1 MIADI
6 QPLDSD
12 SPQLHDDLAGTAT
25 APISDEEVTEFSAT
39 ATAASTT
46 TMEPVVPKRG
56 RGRPKKVD
64 TVINALS
71 PLDASVTIGDASA
84 ASPPSSA
91 GSSLAQQKTPALTTT
106 TSVSNS
112 QCESCMTP
120 NVRLFNF
127 GKLRVCKECEVLM
140 RTMTGSSRRQATIH
154 VTSPT
159 TSSSRS
165 SAATASRKQGS
176 VPTGAPA
183 QAPPVRPLAHSA
195 LTKQDHNAQVNNIS
209 QFAALPHSHSTFD
222 PSITTVSP
230 SSLLLVPDPPPC
242 KVVLTK
248 TGEIAKKRGRKP
260 KPKDGSAIPA
270 PSLAQSIRKT
280 SIIAGSSSEPSVG
293 KKRGRKPK
301 PLYPFNIPTSESTST
316 PTPVPAPAPT
326 PVASPPSVVFYKSKS
341 VRYVESILIPSATRT
356 TTSASLPSPIGP
368 SGTSSTHD
376 ENLNFQTTGAFLT
389 RTASKLLGGQQVIDV
404 DSNIHGYAHGRLVKV
419 QNIDKSWHFG
429 AMVGLDRGKIRVHF
443 DNWGPEWDEWIV
455 SDSRRLKVLDADE
468 IAFRNSLLL
477 QAPLPPLPP
486 QDTVDAASVP
496 LALHQQPN
504 NETVANIQATPAL
517 QGVAHVTAVVVPA
530 WLPKPKKPISIK
542 RKLPPSMDDV
552 VPALMVV
559 DPDLPRPHD
568 KAPKKAKT
576 SKMKDIFDPTMA
588 GTSQLPLY
596 TPIPIRPKLDKA
608 AQPTSTTPGDNGSTA
623 IISALAIAPSSGV
636 ATANSSEVETIDT
649 SLPKSLANSEGVSAD
664 SHSQATPSS
673 GAKPPKVKAVSTTGT
688 AKQSKP
694 IAIAPKGSISGLP
707 STTTDPTAK
716 LADKP
721 PKLSLADARK
731 LLVGIE
737 VGTKV
742 QAQDKHGQWQPSTV
756 VQIKA
761 RRVLVK
767 FDGYPDKTDEW
778 LIADSKRLILPKQNL
793 VDSPNQSTLAH
804 IAPKPASSTD
814 LKRRDSAWSPPID
827 VETVTSIGHPTPSRS
842 SSSTSSLS
850 TAQSSFTS
858 SPNTLDLLITS
869 SDDLSE
875 PGSTVSLPGDPSDK
889 KDDDPPPEPPVPR
902 PPHMLGNP
910 ILLDLPPYEIVA
922 YEFEDQ
928 EKELLRIIHQVL
940 DTGLIK
946 NAIVEYPP
954 EEYIPPVRVFKK
966 KKKVVEGADGEGAL
980 EGEDGANEGDVDA
993 EDEGEKVV
1001 SKRTNIRT
1009 RERFEALME
1018 ARLERRNHRPSIF
1031 SPKKVPSPIKK
1042 KDPEVLRK
1050 IREEATRNMCNIPV
1064 LRFVRQVIYKE
1075 SDRLEAL
1082 NNTFERQKQKFAR
1095 SMSNRMSVSSNRMK
1109 TKRTLGPLSR
1119 RIFGLSN
1126 PDLTGITFN
1135 EAGYIESTNVPK
1147 PIVVH
1152 SPETLKK
1159 MQKMKKKKERLK
1171 KKKAMENPNQDLV
1184 QDNDVDETFQNLRS
1198 LTRDNKKRKRPL
1210 KEDHITFLRRTMVPG
1225 TRIRSRD
1232 RQLEWLTAVIRDVK
1246 NSRVLVH
1253 YEGFAEF
1260 FNEWIDINSER
1271 LKFDPTMEQYPVPL
1285 EGVVAPAA
1293 STTAVVVPGPQ
1304 TEAVAAPAESAEP
1317 TAVVL
1322 ETETT
1327 ESNFE
1332 AISDN
1337 VQHEE
1342 GGKEVHCVQCQVK
1355 ISQFRIYCM
1364 YCEVESKV
1372 EGSERKPFNICL
1384 WCFSNAY
1391 PEHHDHPRSS
1401 FATKVIVGPR
1411 GVRPVKGGIITRF
1424 EKDLMDMAYKEVERP
1439 DSALVPDL
1447 HFQAMMGLESDQ
1459 GFAYLDQW
1467 KDRKVCAFCNDDGT
1481 TKDFFIGPQPFLLAS
1496 TNRYGDTK
1504 RRNFWAHD
1512 ACARHSPEVIQAKD
1526 GSWYNVSM
1534 AMRRGRTVKCTGC
1547 REKGATIGCF
1557 DPKCG
1562 RSFHVPCTGK
1572 PMSHFEDGVI
1582 FWCPQHERALMQRDA
1597 YDDTF
1602 SCDRCSKIL
1611 GVNPWHTCSKCS
1623 EDYFHTFDL
1632 CRECFSKDD
1641 ISHEHDKED
1650 FNVTSLELMYKEQ
1663 LEKEAAAAQAIE
1675 AEEYAPVKKKMPSYK
1690 PKMRGLSRLVCSYC
1704 WSATSA
1710 KWRKGYNGVLMCE
1723 DCFLAG
1729 PVNDIPMQP
1738 PMDMETLPDSADGVG
1753 SVPLSSASLLAAQDA
1768 YNRGVGTYATSAE
1781 DYSHSPYLT
1790 RTAVSAV
1797 RFDHSS
1803 SQAVYLD
1810 SYGPAENQL
1819 FSLPIDT
1826 TYYDIPGRAPR
1837 WATHSG
1843 TDYHGTW
1850 LPQTVRRAVTKFT
1863 NPNDKI
1869 LSNFLGRGTDAIE
1882 CFLLGRCC
1890 TAVDINPA
1898 AITLSIRNCSFAIP
1912 QDGSIKAE
1920 HRPTILQGD
1929 SRRLTGPLF
1938 ENESFDHVLSHPPYK
1953 DCVAYSTH
1961 IDGDLSRFGNSLEFQ
1976 REMRSVVRETYRL
1989 LKMGRRCTLGI
2000 GDNREH
2006 CFYIPVSFQLIR
2018 QYINE
2023 GFELEELIVKRQRY
2037 CAMFGLGTYL
2047 CVQFD
2052 FLCFTHEF
2060 IATLRKVP
2068 KEEIDTMIL
2077 DPDYSILENVGISSI
2092 VRAIPSCPVERK
2104 SVVMGSVWT
2113 FKPTEEY
2120 DFPTLCVSRMVE
2132 RFGRNDANWEE
2143 YKLHFKLD
2151 NPEEKKAETWTE
2163 HAVEILPPV
2172 EDDLVSY
2179 ERDRLQQIQENNRM
2193 LLALGLIT
2201 DLSET
2206 SDDLGHQTKISKDAP
2221 CYPPPAQTTLRL
2233 VAHIPCT
2240 ILKPHQIT
2248 AYRTAIMHL
2257 AKEALEQLPV
2267 SGVFVVGAQDIRTD
2281 SGKLYPLGML
2291 IMEDIIRAVGE
2302 NCLKLKELIEAVP
2315 DGYQKD
2321 RRKITNWGEFKE
2333 EPRSPGDAIPT
2344 HHLPIVHACYLVFTK
2359 VKERVLPAEPE
2370 TIVAAT
2376 DVEDIPVSAA

>member
-1 MIADI
+1 MHNARQDCE
-6 QPLDSD
+6 QEPAL
-12 SPQLHDDLAGTAT
+12 DDLVREPPPSIDGAEEEILAKEMTADVQPT
-25 APISDEEVTEFSAT
+25 ESEATPCLDAQTESTSAATVTSIPTVPTPTTST
-39 ATAASTT
+39 ATAAT
-46 TMEPVVPKRG
+46 PIVVKRG
-56 RGRPKKVD
+56 RGRPRKSESGTGAPNTLCTQD
-64 TVINALS
+64 EITGHPSALLAATGTSSSS
-71 PLDASVTIGDASA
+71 PL
-84 ASPPSSA
+84 
-91 GSSLAQQKTPALTTT
+91 GSSLSQQRPTAHL
-106 TSVSNS
+106 NS
-112 QCESCMTP
+112 TNSINSINNQCESCMSFDT
-120 NVRLFNF
+120 RLYKF
-127 GKLRVCKECEVLM
+127 GKLKVCKMCENLM
-140 RTMTGSSRRQATIH
+140 RTMTGSSRRQT
-154 VTSPT
+154 VVPPT
-159 TSSSRS
+159 PPTASSSSS
-165 SAATASRKQGS
+165 SAST
-176 VPTGAPA
+176 
-183 QAPPVRPLAHSA
+183 A
-195 LTKQDHNAQVNNIS
+195 LTKQGHNVSTAPSQKPQVDPKAASKSSKQDQIGVNTIS
-209 QFAALPHSHSTFD
+209 HFATVPHSTFD
-222 PSITTVSP
+222 PSITTISP
-230 SSLLLVPDPPPC
+230 SSLVLVPEPKP
-242 KVVLTK
+242 VRVILTK
-248 TGEIAKKRGRKP
+248 RGEIAKKRGRKP
-260 KPKDGSAIPA
+260 KARD
-270 PSLAQSIRKT
+270 
-280 SIIAGSSSEPSVG
+280 
-293 KKRGRKPK
+293 
-301 PLYPFNIPTSESTST
+301 ESTNLAAKVV
-316 PTPVPAPAPT
+316 PVPASQSPQQPTADPASEQVAVKKRNRNPMALYPYNIL
-326 PVASPPSVVFYKSKS
+326 PVTDPASVVVFKSKS
-341 VRYVESILIPSATRT
+341 ATYVEASVTATPAASITFPPPTD
-356 TTSASLPSPIGP
+356 P
-368 SGTSSTHD
+368 SGSSVSHGD
-376 ENLNFQTTGAFLT
+376 NFHFQTTGAFLT
-389 RTASKLLGGQQVIDV
+389 RTASKLLGGQEVIGV

-419 QNIDKSWHFG
+419 QNIDKTWHFG

-443 DNWGPEWDEWIV
+443 DGWGPEWDEWIA
-455 SDSRRLKVLDADE
+455 SDSRRLKVLDAE
-468 IAFRNSLLL
+468 ETTLRNSLLL
-477 QAPLPPLPP
+477 PPTLLPSQAPTAVASESQHFQQLPMDSTPILQAVSAFKAIRPP
-486 QDTVDAASVP
+486 
-496 LALHQQPN
+496 
-504 NETVANIQATPAL
+504 TVA
-517 QGVAHVTAVVVPA
+517 
-530 WLPKPKKPISIK
+530 LPMKPPRVLKPIAVK
-542 RKLPPSMDDV
+542 RKLAPSMDDV
-552 VPALMVV
+552 VPALMLV
-559 DPDLPRPHD
+559 DPDLPRPFA
-568 KAPKKAKT
+568 KMVKKPKT
-576 SKMKDIFDPTMA
+576 SETLDLSGKSLPMP
-588 GTSQLPLY
+588 TSQIVPQSKK
-596 TPIPIRPKLDKA
+596 PKLDKSSLITTATSEGGAPARA
-608 AQPTSTTPGDNGSTA
+608 AIMPAATTATRIGVAASNGMYIDLSSPKPSTTSAPNNPTLVLSFTNLKAAKPKATSTKDVP
-623 IISALAIAPSSGV
+623 
-636 ATANSSEVETIDT
+636 
-649 SLPKSLANSEGVSAD
+649 
-664 SHSQATPSS
+664 
-673 GAKPPKVKAVSTTGT
+673 KPPKL
-688 AKQSKP
+688 
-694 IAIAPKGSISGLP
+694 IAIAPKGSTTGDS
-707 STTTDPTAK
+707 STAAAEAATPG
-716 LADKP
+716 ADKP
-721 PKLSLADARK
+721 VKLSLADARI
-731 LLVGIE
+731 LLLGIE

-742 QAQDKHGQWQPSTV
+742 QAQDKHGQWRPSTV
-756 VQIKA
+756 VQVKA

-767 FDGYPDKTDEW
+767 FDECPNLADEW
-778 LIADSKRLILPKQNL
+778 FIVDSNRLILPERPL
-793 VDSPNQSTLAH
+793 MGPLHEDSQIRATPKAISTN
-804 IAPKPASSTD
+804 D

-827 VETVTSIGHPTPSRS
+827 IEGHSPIDCPATCSRS
-842 SSSTSSLS
+842 SSSSSSLS
-850 TAQSSFTS
+850 TAQSSQLS
-858 SPNTLDLLITS
+858 SPNTADLFSTS

-875 PGSTVSLPGDPSDK
+875 PGSTVSLPGDPADK
-889 KDDDPPPEPPVPR
+889 EPAKDDEPPPPPPAPR
-902 PPHMLGNP
+902 PPHTLGNP
-910 ILLDLPPYEIVA
+910 ILLDLPPYEVVA
-922 YEFEDQ
+922 FEFEDQ

-946 NAIVEYPP
+946 NAVVEFSP
-954 EEYIPPVRVFKK
+954 EEYIPTVRVIKK
-966 KKKVVEGADGEGAL
+966 KKKVVEGVGGEGAA
-980 EGEDGANEGDVDA
+980 EGEDGENEGDDDSEA
-993 EDEGEKVV
+993 EVEKKV
-1001 SKRTNIRT
+1001 SKRTNDKT

-1018 ARLERRNHRPSIF
+1018 ARLEKRNHRPSIF
-1031 SPKKVPSPIKK
+1031 SPRKTPNAIRK
-1042 KDPEVLRK
+1042 KDPDVLQR
-1050 IREEATRNMCNIPV
+1050 IREEARRHMCNIPV
-1064 LRFVRQVIYKE
+1064 LRYVRQVIYKE

-1082 NNTFERQKQKFAR
+1082 NSSFERQKQKYAR
-1095 SMSNRMSVSSNRMK
+1095 AISNRASSSNRMK
-1109 TKRTLGPLSR
+1109 IKRTSGPLSR

-1126 PDLTGITFN
+1126 PNLTGITFN
-1135 EAGYIESTNVPK
+1135 EAGYIESANIPK
-1147 PIVVH
+1147 PVVVP
-1152 SPETLKK
+1152 SPEALKKLKK
-1159 MQKMKKKKERLK
+1159 MQKKKERLMK
-1171 KKKAMENPNQDLV
+1171 MKAMENPNQDLLP
-1184 QDNDVDETFQNLRS
+1184 DTTVDDTFQNLRS

-1210 KEDHITFLRRTMVPG
+1210 KEDHITFLRRTMVAG

-1232 RQLEWLTAVIRDVK
+1232 RQMEWLTAVIRDVK

-1285 EGVVAPAA
+1285 EGVLAPI
-1293 STTAVVVPGPQ
+1293 VN
-1304 TEAVAAPAESAEP
+1304 TEAVVAPTPQVETTSSAAVPAETNEVLAESE
-1317 TAVVL
+1317 VVV
-1322 ETETT
+1322 
-1327 ESNFE
+1327 SNFE

-1372 EGSERKPFNICL
+1372 EGSEQKPFNICL

-1391 PEHHDHPRSS
+1391 PDYHDHPRSS

-1424 EKDLMDMAYKEVERP
+1424 EKDLMDLEYKEPERP
-1439 DSALVPDL
+1439 DTALVPDL

-1459 GFAYLDQW
+1459 GFLYLDQQW
-1467 KDRKVCAFCNDDGT
+1467 KDKKVCAFCNDDGT
-1481 TKDFFIGPQPFLLAS
+1481 SKDFFIGPQPFLLAS
-1496 TNRYGDTK
+1496 TN
-1504 RRNFWAHD
+1504 
-1512 ACARHSPEVIQAKD
+1512 
-1526 GSWYNVSM
+1526 
-1534 AMRRGRTVKCTGC
+1534 

-1602 SCDRCSKIL
+1602 SCDRCSKVL
-1611 GVNPWHTCSKCS
+1611 GVNPWHSCSKCS

-1641 ISHEHDKED
+1641 INHEHDKDD

-1663 LEKEAAAAQAIE
+1663 IEKETAAAQAIE
-1675 AEEYAPVKKKMPSYK
+1675 AEEYAPVKKKVPNYK
-1690 PKMRGLSRLVCSYC
+1690 AKMRGLSRLVCSYC
-1704 WSATSA
+1704 WSGTSS

-1723 DCFLAG
+1723 DCFMAG

-1738 PMDMETLPDSADGVG
+1738 PMDIETLPDGVG
-1753 SVPLSSASLLAAQDA
+1753 SVPLSSVSVLAAQEE
-1768 YNRGVGTYATSAE
+1768 YSRGVGTYATSAE

-1790 RTAVSAV
+1790 RTAVSSV

-1837 WATHSG
+1837 
-1843 TDYHGTW
+1843 
-1850 LPQTVRRAVTKFT
+1850 L
-1863 NPNDKI
+1863 
-1869 LSNFLGRGTDAIE
+1869 
-1882 CFLLGRCC
+1882 
-1890 TAVDINPA
+1890 
-1898 AITLSIRNCSFAIP
+1898 TLSIRNCSFAIP

-1938 ENESFDHVLSHPPYK
+1938 ESETFDHVLSHPPYK

-1961 IDGDLSRFGNSLEFQ
+1961 IDGDLSRFGNALEFQ

-2077 DPDYSILENVGISSI
+2077 EPDYAVLDDVGITST

-2143 YKLHFKLD
+2143 YKLSFKVD
-2151 NPEEKKAETWTE
+2151 NPDEAKSEQWAE

-2233 VAHIPCT
+2233 IAHIPCT
-2240 ILKPHQIT
+2240 TLKTHQIT

-2257 AKEALEQLPV
+2257 AKQALDQLPV
-2267 SGVFVVGAQDIRTD
+2267 SGIFIVGAQDIRTET
-2281 SGKLYPLGML
+2281 GKLFPLGML
-2291 IMEDIIRAVGE
+2291 VMEDVIRAVGE
-2302 NCLKLKELIEAVP
+2302 DCLRLKELIEAVP

-2333 EPRSPGDAIPT
+2333 EPRWPGDGIPT
-2344 HHLPIVHACYLVFTK
+2344 LHLPIVHACYLVFTK
-2359 VKERVLPAEPE
+2359 VKERVVPAQG
-2370 TIVAAT
+2370 TTTHA
-2376 DVEDIPVSAA
+2376 

>member
-1 MIADI
+1 MADVQPNDSEAAQHHDTLAATTTAATATPTATAIA
-6 QPLDSD
+6 LT
-12 SPQLHDDLAGTAT
+12 ATAT
-25 APISDEEVTEFSAT
+25 APTPT
-39 ATAASTT
+39 PTASTT
-46 TMEPVVPKRG
+46 ITATSAVVKRG
-56 RGRPKKVD
+56 RGRPRKSEAG
-64 TVINALS
+64 TGALNTFCALDEITGHPGILLGRPGAATGISSTS
-71 PLDASVTIGDASA
+71 PLSGPNLS
-84 ASPPSSA
+84 
-91 GSSLAQQKTPALTTT
+91 QQRPVAHLDST
-106 TSVSNS
+106 NS
-112 QCESCMTP
+112 TNIQCESCMTYGA
-120 NVRLFNF
+120 RLYKF
-127 GKLRVCKECEVLM
+127 GKLRVCKECEDLM
-140 RTMTGSSRRQATIH
+140 RTMTGSSRRQTVA
-154 VTSPT
+154 PPALPPP
-159 TSSSRS
+159 SSSS
-165 SAATASRKQGS
+165 SSVSTASTKQRHNVSIAPVQKPQVFPAVSSTTTKHGHVQFSTISHFAS
-176 VPTGAPA
+176 VP
-183 QAPPVRPLAHSA
+183 
-195 LTKQDHNAQVNNIS
+195 
-209 QFAALPHSHSTFD
+209 HSTFN
-222 PSITTVSP
+222 PSITTISP
-230 SSLLLVPDPPPC
+230 SSLVLVPVSKSIP
-242 KVVLTK
+242 VILTK
-248 TGEIAKKRGRKP
+248 RGEIAKKRGRKP
-260 KPKDGSAIPA
+260 KPRDESAHPV
-270 PSLAQSIRKT
+270 
-280 SIIAGSSSEPSVG
+280 PSVTQDTQRPQQLTTDPTPEQAAS
-293 KKRGRKPK
+293 KKRSRNPMA
-301 PLYPFNIPTSESTST
+301 LYPYNIL
-316 PTPVPAPAPT
+316 PVTDPA
-326 PVASPPSVVFYKSKS
+326 SVVVFKSKS
-341 VRYVESILIPSATRT
+341 ATYVETSVTATPT
-356 TTSASLPSPIGP
+356 ASFTLPSPTDP
-368 SGTSSTHD
+368 SGSSFSHED
-376 ENLNFQTTGAFLT
+376 SFNFQTTGAFLT
-389 RTASKLLGGQQVIDV
+389 RTASKLLGGQEVIGV

-419 QNIDKSWHFG
+419 QNIDKTWHFG
-429 AMVGLDRGKIRVHF
+429 AMVGLDRGKIKVHF
-443 DNWGPEWDEWIV
+443 DGWGPEWDEWIT

-468 IAFRNSLLL
+468 ITLRNSLLL
-477 QAPLPPLPP
+477 PPTQLASQVPTAVASEDLRFQQLPMDDKPTLQSAP
-486 QDTVDAASVP
+486 
-496 LALHQQPN
+496 ALHKVSRPP
-504 NETVANIQATPAL
+504 TVALTMKP
-517 QGVAHVTAVVVPA
+517 
-530 WLPKPKKPISIK
+530 PKVLKPISVK
-542 RKLPPSMDDV
+542 RKLAPSMDDV
-552 VPALMVV
+552 VAALMVV
-559 DPDLPRPHD
+559 DPDLPRPYG
-568 KAPKKAKT
+568 KMFKKAKT
-576 SKMKDIFDPTMA
+576 SETLDLL
-588 GTSQLPLY
+588 GESLPMPMPLIAAR
-596 TPIPIRPKLDKA
+596 PKKPKLDKV
-608 AQPTSTTPGDNGSTA
+608 TSTITVTTESSASSTA
-623 IISALAIAPSSGV
+623 IIPIA
-636 ATANSSEVETIDT
+636 TT
-649 SLPKSLANSEGVSAD
+649 
-664 SHSQATPSS
+664 
-673 GAKPPKVKAVSTTGT
+673 TTGT
-688 AKQSKP
+688 AVTSIKPANTMFIDLMSSESSTNLAPNNHTPVLSFTNMKTTKPKAALTKDVSKP
-694 IAIAPKGSISGLP
+694 PKLIAIAPKGSITREPS
-707 STTTDPTAK
+707 STTAETTTPVT
-716 LADKP
+716 DKP
-721 PKLSLADARK
+721 IKLSLADARI
-731 LLVGIE
+731 LLLGIE

-742 QAQDKHGQWQPSTV
+742 QAQDKHGQWRPSTI

-767 FDGYPDKTDEW
+767 YDECPSLANEW
-778 LIADSKRLILPKQNL
+778 FIVNSNRLILPDRPL
-793 VDSPNQSTLAH
+793 MGPLHEDSQIRATPK
-804 IAPKPASSTD
+804 APPTID

-827 VETVTSIGHPTPSRS
+827 VEAHTPNSCPATTSRS
-842 SSSTSSLS
+842 MSSSSSLS
-850 TAQSSFTS
+850 TAQSSLLS
-858 SPNTLDLLITS
+858 SPNTLELFSTS

-875 PGSTVSLPGDPSDK
+875 PGSAVSLPGDLTDK
-889 KDDDPPPEPPVPR
+889 EPAKDDEPPSPPVPR
-902 PPHMLGNP
+902 PPHTLGNP
-910 ILLDLPPYEIVA
+910 ILLDLPPYEIVT

-940 DTGLIK
+940 NTGLIK
-946 NAIVEYPP
+946 NTVVKYSP
-954 EEYIPPVRVFKK
+954 EEYIPAVRVVKK
-966 KKKVVEGADGEGAL
+966 KKRVVEGAGGEGAV
-980 EGEDGANEGDVDA
+980 EGEEGGDEVDGD
-993 EDEGEKVV
+993 DEVEVEKKV
-1001 SKRTNIRT
+1001 SKRTNDKT

-1031 SPKKVPSPIKK
+1031 SPRKTLSVIRK
-1042 KDPEVLRK
+1042 KDPDVLQR
-1050 IREEATRNMCNIPV
+1050 IRNEATRNMCNIPV
-1064 LRFVRQVIYKE
+1064 LRYVRQVIYKE

-1082 NNTFERQKQKFAR
+1082 NSSFERQKQKFAR
-1095 SMSNRMSVSSNRMK
+1095 AMSNRASVSNRMK
-1109 TKRTLGPLSR
+1109 IKRTSGPLSR

-1126 PDLTGITFN
+1126 PNLTGITFN
-1135 EAGYIESTNVPK
+1135 EAGYIESTNIPK
-1147 PIVVH
+1147 PVIAP
-1152 SPETLKK
+1152 SPEALKKLKK
-1159 MQKMKKKKERLK
+1159 MQKKRERLM

-1184 QDNDVDETFQNLRS
+1184 QDDTVDDTFQNLRS
-1198 LTRDNKKRKRPL
+1198 LTRDNKNRKRPL
-1210 KEDHITFLRRTMVPG
+1210 KEDHITFLRRTMVAG

-1232 RQLEWLTAVIRDVK
+1232 RQMEWLTAVIRDVK

-1253 YEGFAEF
+1253 YEGFGEF

-1285 EGVVAPAA
+1285 EGVPAPKVDTAAVVAPSAQVET
-1293 STTAVVVPGPQ
+1293 SISAVVSAV
-1304 TEAVAAPAESAEP
+1304 TNEVAAESEVA
-1317 TAVVL
+1317 
-1322 ETETT
+1322 

-1372 EGSERKPFNICL
+1372 EGSEGKPFNICL

-1424 EKDLMDMAYKEVERP
+1424 EKDLMDMEYKETERP
-1439 DSALVPDL
+1439 ENALVPDL

-1459 GFAYLDQW
+1459 GFLYLDQW
-1467 KDRKVCAFCNDDGT
+1467 KDRKICAFCNDDGT
-1481 TKDFFIGPQPFLLAS
+1481 TKDYFIGPHPFLLAS

-1504 RRNFWAHD
+1504 KRNFWAHD

-1602 SCDRCSKIL
+1602 SCDRCSKVL

-1641 ISHEHDKED
+1641 INHEHEKDE
-1650 FNVTSLELMYKEQ
+1650 FSVTSLELMYKEQ

-1675 AEEYAPVKKKMPSYK
+1675 AEEYAPVKKKAPTYK
-1690 PKMRGLSRLVCSYC
+1690 AKMRGLSRLVCSYC
-1704 WSATSA
+1704 WSGTSA

-1738 PMDMETLPDSADGVG
+1738 PMDMETFSDGVG
-1753 SVPLSSASLLAAQDA
+1753 SVPLSSVSLLAAQEE
-1768 YNRGVGTYATSAE
+1768 YSRGVGTYATSAE

-1898 AITLSIRNCSFAIP
+1898 AVTLSIRNCSFAIP

-1961 IDGDLSRFGNSLEFQ
+1961 IDGDLSRFGNALEFQ
-1976 REMRSVVRETYRL
+1976 REMRSVVRESYRL

-2023 GFELEELIVKRQRY
+2023 GFELEELI
-2037 CAMFGLGTYL
+2037 
-2047 CVQFD
+2047 
-2052 FLCFTHEF
+2052 F

-2077 DPDYSILENVGISSI
+2077 EPDYAVLDDVGITST

-2143 YKLHFKLD
+2143 YKLSFKID
-2151 NPEEKKAETWTE
+2151 NPDEPASEKWAE
-2163 HAVEILPPV
+2163 HAVEILPPE

-2240 ILKPHQIT
+2240 VLKPHQIT
-2248 AYRTAIMHL
+2248 AYRTTIMHL
-2257 AKEALEQLPV
+2257 AKEALNRLPV
-2267 SGVFVVGAQDIRTD
+2267 SGIFIVGAQDIRTE
-2281 SGKLYPLGML
+2281 SGKLIPLGML
-2291 IMEDIIRAVGE
+2291 VMEDVIRAVGE
-2302 NCLKLKELIEAVP
+2302 DCLKLKELIEAVP

-2333 EPRSPGDAIPT
+2333 EPRSPGDGIPT

-2359 VKERVLPAEPE
+2359 VKERVVPVQE
-2370 TIVAAT
+2370 TSI
-2376 DVEDIPVSAA
+2376 DEDIEAVPAN

>member
-1 MIADI
+1 MEMTADVQPTESDATPCLDTIAGSNPAATATSI
-6 QPLDSD
+6 PTIPTPTTS
-12 SPQLHDDLAGTAT
+12 TAT
-25 APISDEEVTEFSAT
+25 ATTPIIV
-39 ATAASTT
+39 
-46 TMEPVVPKRG
+46 KRG
-56 RGRPKKVD
+56 RGRPRKPD
-64 TVINALS
+64 TGTSTPNTFGTPDEI
-71 PLDASVTIGDASA
+71 TGH
-84 ASPPSSA
+84 PSILPRRPEA
-91 GSSLAQQKTPALTTT
+91 TTGSSSSSLPGSNQSQQRPTVNL
-106 TSVSNS
+106 NS
-112 QCESCMTP
+112 TNSTNRQCESCMTFGA
-120 NVRLFNF
+120 RLYKF
-127 GKLRVCKECEVLM
+127 GKLKVCKECEDLM
-140 RTMTGSSRRQATIH
+140 RTMTGSSRRQTVA
-154 VTSPT
+154 PPNPPAA
-159 TSSSRS
+159 SSSS
-165 SAATASRKQGS
+165 SSTSTVLRKQGHS
-176 VPTGAPA
+176 VSTAPSHQHRVIPKA
-183 QAPPVRPLAHSA
+183 AS
-195 LTKQDHNAQVNNIS
+195 TSSKQDHVGLNTIS
-209 QFAALPHSHSTFD
+209 HFSTVPHSTFD
-222 PSITTVSP
+222 PSITTISP
-230 SSLLLVPDPPPC
+230 SSLVLVPEP
-242 KVVLTK
+242 KHVSVILTK
-248 TGEIAKKRGRKP
+248 RGEIAKKRGRKP
-260 KPKDGSAIPA
+260 KPRDESTNLIPKVAPIPA
-270 PSLAQSIRKT
+270 SQQPEQPTTNPT
-280 SIIAGSSSEPSVG
+280 SEQVAG
-293 KKRGRKPK
+293 KKRSRNPTA
-301 PLYPFNIPTSESTST
+301 LYPYNIL
-316 PTPVPAPAPT
+316 PVTDPA
-326 PVASPPSVVFYKSKS
+326 SVVVFKSKS
-341 VRYVESILIPSATRT
+341 ATYVEASVTATPAASIAF
-356 TTSASLPSPIGP
+356 PSPIDP
-368 SGTSSTHD
+368 SNSSFSHD
-376 ENLNFQTTGAFLT
+376 DRSSFQTTGAFLT
-389 RTASKLLGGQQVIDV
+389 RTASKLLGGQQVIGV

-419 QNIDKSWHFG
+419 QNIDKTWHFG
-429 AMVGLDRGKIRVHF
+429 AMVGLDRGKIKVHF
-443 DNWGPEWDEWIV
+443 DGWGPEWDEWIA
-455 SDSRRLKVLDADE
+455 SDSRRLKVLNAE
-468 IAFRNSLLL
+468 ETTLRNSLLL
-477 QAPLPPLPP
+477 PPTQPSSQAP
-486 QDTVDAASVP
+486 TAAASENQHLQQLP
-496 LALHQQPN
+496 TDDSSTLQAASALHMATPPPPPPP
-504 NETVANIQATPAL
+504 TVA
-517 QGVAHVTAVVVPA
+517 
-530 WLPKPKKPISIK
+530 LPMKPPKVLKPIAVK
-542 RKLPPSMDDV
+542 RKLAPSMDDV

-559 DPDLPRPHD
+559 DPDLPRPFANMTKKPKTSEALD
-568 KAPKKAKT
+568 QFGKSLSKPMQLMAPKPKK
-576 SKMKDIFDPTMA
+576 
-588 GTSQLPLY
+588 
-596 TPIPIRPKLDKA
+596 PKLDKSPSITA
-608 AQPTSTTPGDNGSTA
+608 VTSEGGVPAGVITPTPTTATGT
-623 IISALAIAPSSGV
+623 GV
-636 ATANSSEVETIDT
+636 ASTSGISIDL
-649 SLPKSLANSEGVSAD
+649 SLPKPSLTSASDSPTPVLSCANLKEGKPKVTK
-664 SHSQATPSS
+664 ATSTKNVP
-673 GAKPPKVKAVSTTGT
+673 KPPKL
-688 AKQSKP
+688 
-694 IAIAPKGSISGLP
+694 IAIAPKGSATGDS
-707 STTTDPTAK
+707 STTAIEATNTT
-716 LADKP
+716 ADKP
-721 PKLSLADARK
+721 IKLSLADARI
-731 LLVGIE
+731 LLIGIE

-742 QAQDKHGQWQPSTV
+742 QAQDKRGQWRPSTV
-756 VQIKA
+756 VQVKA

-767 FDGYPDKTDEW
+767 YDECPNLADEW
-778 LIADSKRLILPKQNL
+778 FIADSNRLILPERPL
-793 VDSPNQSTLAH
+793 MGPLHEDSQIRAT
-804 IAPKPASSTD
+804 PKAIPTND

-827 VETVTSIGHPTPSRS
+827 IESNSPIGDPATCSRS
-842 SSSTSSLS
+842 PSSSSSLS
-850 TAQSSFTS
+850 TAQSSQTS
-858 SPNTLDLLITS
+858 SPNAADLFSTS

-875 PGSTVSLPGDPSDK
+875 PGSTVSLPGDLTDK
-889 KDDDPPPEPPVPR
+889 EPGKDDEPPPPPVPR
-902 PPHMLGNP
+902 PPHTLGNP

-922 YEFEDQ
+922 FEFEDQ

-940 DTGLIK
+940 DTGMIK
-946 NAIVEYPP
+946 NAVVELPP
-954 EEYIPPVRVFKK
+954 EEYIPTVRVVKK
-966 KKKVVEGADGEGAL
+966 KKKVAEGAGGEGAA
-980 EGEDGANEGDVDA
+980 EGEDGENEDD
-993 EDEGEKVV
+993 DDGEVEVEKKV
-1001 SKRTNIRT
+1001 SKRTNDKT

-1018 ARLERRNHRPSIF
+1018 ARLEKRSHRPSIF
-1031 SPKKVPSPIKK
+1031 SPRKTPNVIRK
-1042 KDPEVLRK
+1042 KDPDVLQR
-1050 IREEATRNMCNIPV
+1050 IREEAKRNMCNIPV
-1064 LRFVRQVIYKE
+1064 LRYVRQVIYKE

-1082 NNTFERQKQKFAR
+1082 NSSFERQKQKFAR
-1095 SMSNRMSVSSNRMK
+1095 AMSNRASASNRMK
-1109 TKRTLGPLSR
+1109 IKRTSGPLSR

-1126 PDLTGITFN
+1126 PNLTGITFN
-1135 EAGYIESTNVPK
+1135 EAGYIESANIPK
-1147 PIVVH
+1147 PVVVP
-1152 SPETLKK
+1152 SPEALKRLKK
-1159 MQKMKKKKERLK
+1159 MQKKKERLM

-1184 QDNDVDETFQNLRS
+1184 PDTTVDDTFQNLRS
-1198 LTRDNKKRKRPL
+1198 LTRDNKKRMRPL
-1210 KEDHITFLRRTMVPG
+1210 KEDHITFLRRTMVTG

-1232 RQLEWLTAVIRDVK
+1232 RQMEWLTAVIRDVK

-1285 EGVVAPAA
+1285 EGVLAPTVA
-1293 STTAVVVPGPQ
+1293 TAVVVTPVPQ
-1304 TEAVAAPAESAEP
+1304 VETMSLAPVPAETSEVVAATE
-1317 TAVVL
+1317 VV
-1322 ETETT
+1322 

-1342 GGKEVHCVQCQVK
+1342 GGKEVNCVQCQVK

-1391 PEHHDHPRSS
+1391 PDHHDHPRSS

-1424 EKDLMDMAYKEVERP
+1424 EKDLMDLEYKEPDRP
-1439 DSALVPDL
+1439 ETALVPDL

-1459 GFAYLDQW
+1459 GFLYLDQQW
-1467 KDRKVCAFCNDDGT
+1467 KERKVCAFCNDDGT
-1481 TKDFFIGPQPFLLAS
+1481 SKDFFIGPQPFLLAS

-1504 RRNFWAHD
+1504 KRNFWAHD

-1641 ISHEHDKED
+1641 INHEHDKDD
-1650 FNVTSLELMYKEQ
+1650 FNVTSLEHMYKEQ
-1663 LEKEAAAAQAIE
+1663 MEKEAAAAQAIE
-1675 AEEYAPVKKKMPSYK
+1675 AEEYAPVKKKMPAYK
-1690 PKMRGLSRLVCSYC
+1690 AKMRGLSRLVCSYC
-1704 WSATSA
+1704 WSGTSA

-1738 PMDMETLPDSADGVG
+1738 PMDMETLADGVG
-1753 SVPLSSASLLAAQDA
+1753 SVPLSSVSLLAAQEE
-1768 YNRGVGTYATSAE
+1768 YSRGVGTYATSAE

-1850 LPQTVRRAVTKFT
+1850 LPQTVRRALTKFT

-1898 AITLSIRNCSFAIP
+1898 AVTLSIRNCSFAIP

-1938 ENESFDHVLSHPPYK
+1938 ESETFDHVLSHPPYK

-1961 IDGDLSRFGNSLEFQ
+1961 IDGDLSRFGNALEFQ

-2077 DPDYSILENVGISSI
+2077 EPDYAVLDDVVITST

-2143 YKLHFKLD
+2143 YKLSFKVD
-2151 NPEEKKAETWTE
+2151 NPDDTKSEQWTE
-2163 HAVEILPPV
+2163 HAVEILPPE

-2233 VAHIPCT
+2233 IAHIPCT
-2240 ILKPHQIT
+2240 ILKAHQIT
-2248 AYRTAIMHL
+2248 AYRTTIMHL
-2257 AKEALEQLPV
+2257 AKQALDQLPV
-2267 SGVFVVGAQDIRTD
+2267 SGIFIVGAQDIRTE

-2291 IMEDIIRAVGE
+2291 IMEDVIRAVGE
-2302 NCLKLKELIEAVP
+2302 DCLKLKELIEAVP

-2333 EPRSPGDAIPT
+2333 EPRSPGEGIPT

-2359 VKERVLPAEPE
+2359 VKERVMPAQGITPRAENE
-2370 TIVAAT
+2370 TVLA
-2376 DVEDIPVSAA
+2376 E

>member
-1 MIADI
+1 M
-6 QPLDSD
+6 
-12 SPQLHDDLAGTAT
+12 
-25 APISDEEVTEFSAT
+25 
-39 ATAASTT
+39 
-46 TMEPVVPKRG
+46 
-56 RGRPKKVD
+56 
-64 TVINALS
+64 TVGA
-71 PLDASVTIGDASA
+71 
-84 ASPPSSA
+84 
-91 GSSLAQQKTPALTTT
+91 
-106 TSVSNS
+106 
-112 QCESCMTP
+112 
-120 NVRLFNF
+120 RLYKF
-127 GKLRVCKECEVLM
+127 GKLKVCKECEDLM
-140 RTMTGSSRRQATIH
+140 RTMTGSSRRQTVAP
-154 VTSPT
+154 PT
-159 TSSSRS
+159 TPTAPSSSS
-165 SAATASRKQGS
+165 SASTALMKQGHNIS
-176 VPTGAPA
+176 IIPSQKPQVDPKGYVVAST
-183 QAPPVRPLAHSA
+183 R
-195 LTKQDHNAQVNNIS
+195 TKQDRVGFNAIS
-209 QFAALPHSHSTFD
+209 HFASVPQSTFD
-222 PSITTVSP
+222 PPITTISP
-230 SSLLLVPDPPPC
+230 SSLVLVTEPKTVP
-242 KVVLTK
+242 VVLTK
-248 TGEIAKKRGRKP
+248 RGEIAKKRGRKP
-260 KPKDGSAIPA
+260 KPRDESSNLATKVAPVSASQRPQQPTSPA
-270 PSLAQSIRKT
+270 
-280 SIIAGSSSEPSVG
+280 SEQVAG
-293 KKRGRKPK
+293 KKRSRNPMA
-301 PLYPFNIPTSESTST
+301 LYPYNII
-316 PTPVPAPAPT
+316 PVTDPA
-326 PVASPPSVVFYKSKS
+326 SVVVFKSKS
-341 VRYVESILIPSATRT
+341 ATYVEASVTATPT
-356 TTSASLPSPIGP
+356 APITFPSPTDP
-368 SGTSSTHD
+368 SGSSISHD
-376 ENLNFQTTGAFLT
+376 DSFNFQTTGAFLT
-389 RTASKLLGGQQVIDV
+389 RTASKLLGGQEVIGV

-419 QNIDKSWHFG
+419 QNLDKTWHFG

-443 DNWGPEWDEWIV
+443 DGWGPEWDEWIA
-455 SDSRRLKVLDADE
+455 SDSRRLKVLNAE
-468 IAFRNSLLL
+468 ETTLRNSLLL
-477 QAPLPPLPP
+477 PPTPLSSQALTAVAPESQSSQQLPLG
-486 QDTVDAASVP
+486 DTPTLQTVS
-496 LALHQQPN
+496 ALHKATHPPA
-504 NETVANIQATPAL
+504 VALPMKTPKVL
-517 QGVAHVTAVVVPA
+517 
-530 WLPKPKKPISIK
+530 KPIAVK
-542 RKLPPSMDDV
+542 RKLAPSMDDV

-559 DPDLPRPHD
+559 DPDLPRPFTKMFKKPKTTETQD
-568 KAPKKAKT
+568 LFGESLPMLMPLVAPKAKKPKSDKSSSITTASSEGGALARAIEPAATT
-576 SKMKDIFDPTMA
+576 STGTAVASTSGMYIDLTSPSSSTTLAPKNPTPMLSF
-588 GTSQLPLY
+588 TNL
-596 TPIPIRPKLDKA
+596 KA
-608 AQPTSTTPGDNGSTA
+608 AKPKASSTKDV
-623 IISALAIAPSSGV
+623 L
-636 ATANSSEVETIDT
+636 
-649 SLPKSLANSEGVSAD
+649 
-664 SHSQATPSS
+664 
-673 GAKPPKVKAVSTTGT
+673 KPPKL
-688 AKQSKP
+688 
-694 IAIAPKGSISGLP
+694 IAIAPKGSATGDS
-707 STTTDPTAK
+707 STTAAEATNPV
-716 LADKP
+716 ADKP
-721 PKLSLADARK
+721 IKLSLADARI
-731 LLVGIE
+731 LLLGIE
-737 VGTKV
+737 AGTKV
-742 QAQDKHGQWQPSTV
+742 QAQDKLGQWRTSTV
-756 VQIKA
+756 VQVKA

-767 FDGYPDKTDEW
+767 YDECPNLADEW
-778 LIADSKRLILPKQNL
+778 FIVDSNRLILPERPL
-793 VDSPNQSTLAH
+793 MGPLHEDSQIRATPKVISTN
-804 IAPKPASSTD
+804 D

-827 VETVTSIGHPTPSRS
+827 IEGHSPIGRPPTCRRS
-842 SSSTSSLS
+842 SSSSSSLS
-850 TAQSSFTS
+850 TAQSSQLS
-858 SPNTLDLLITS
+858 SPNTADIFSTG

-875 PGSTVSLPGDPSDK
+875 PGSAVSLPGDLTDK
-889 KDDDPPPEPPVPR
+889 EPAKVDEPLPPPVPR
-902 PPHMLGNP
+902 PPHTIGNP
-910 ILLDLPPYEIVA
+910 ILLDLPPYEVVA
-922 YEFEDQ
+922 FEFEDQ

-940 DTGLIK
+940 DTGMIK
-946 NAIVEYPP
+946 NAVVEFPP
-954 EEYIPPVRVFKK
+954 EEYIPTVRVVKK
-966 KKKVVEGADGEGAL
+966 KKKVVEGAGGEGAA
-980 EGEDGANEGDVDA
+980 EGEDGENEGDD
-993 EDEGEKVV
+993 DGEVEVEKKV
-1001 SKRTNIRT
+1001 SKRTNDKT

-1018 ARLERRNHRPSIF
+1018 ARLEKRNHRPSIF
-1031 SPKKVPSPIKK
+1031 SPRKTPNVIRK
-1042 KDPEVLRK
+1042 KDPDVLQR
-1050 IREEATRNMCNIPV
+1050 IREEARRNMCNIPV
-1064 LRFVRQVIYKE
+1064 LRYVRQVIYKE

-1082 NNTFERQKQKFAR
+1082 NSSFERQKQKFAR
-1095 SMSNRMSVSSNRMK
+1095 AMSNRVSASNRMK
-1109 TKRTLGPLSR
+1109 IKRTSGPLSR

-1126 PDLTGITFN
+1126 PNLSGITFN
-1135 EAGYIESTNVPK
+1135 EAGYIESANIPK
-1147 PIVVH
+1147 PVVVP
-1152 SPETLKK
+1152 SPEALKKLKK
-1159 MQKMKKKKERLK
+1159 MQKKKERMM

-1184 QDNDVDETFQNLRS
+1184 PDTAVDETFQNLRS

-1210 KEDHITFLRRTMVPG
+1210 KEDHITFLRRTMVTG

-1232 RQLEWLTAVIRDVK
+1232 RQMEWLTAVIRDVK

-1285 EGVVAPAA
+1285 EGVLVPAVDTAAVVAPTPQVE
-1293 STTAVVVPGPQ
+1293 TTSSPAI
-1304 TEAVAAPAESAEP
+1304 PAETNEVLAESE
-1317 TAVVL
+1317 VV
-1322 ETETT
+1322 

-1342 GGKEVHCVQCQVK
+1342 GGKEVNCVQCQVK

-1364 YCEVESKV
+1364 YCEVESKI
-1372 EGSERKPFNICL
+1372 EESERKPFNICL

-1391 PEHHDHPRSS
+1391 PDHHDHPRSS

-1424 EKDLMDMAYKEVERP
+1424 EKDLMDLEYKEPDRP
-1439 DSALVPDL
+1439 DTALVPDL

-1459 GFAYLDQW
+1459 GFLFLDQQW

-1481 TKDFFIGPQPFLLAS
+1481 SKDFFIGPQPFLLAS

-1504 RRNFWAHD
+1504 KRNFWAHD
-1512 ACARHSPEVIQAKD
+1512 ACARHSPEVIQARD

-1641 ISHEHDKED
+1641 INHEHDKDD

-1663 LEKEAAAAQAIE
+1663 MEKEAAAAQAIE
-1675 AEEYAPVKKKMPSYK
+1675 AEEYAPIKKKVPTYK
-1690 PKMRGLSRLVCSYC
+1690 AKMRGLSRLVCSYC
-1704 WSATSA
+1704 WSGTSA

-1738 PMDMETLPDSADGVG
+1738 PMDIETLADGVG
-1753 SVPLSSASLLAAQDA
+1753 SVPLASVSMLAAQEE
-1768 YNRGVGTYATSAE
+1768 YSRGVGTYATSAE

-1790 RTAVSAV
+1790 RTAVSSV

-1898 AITLSIRNCSFAIP
+1898 AVTLSIRNCSFAIP

-1938 ENESFDHVLSHPPYK
+1938 ESETFDHVLSHPPYK

-1961 IDGDLSRFGNSLEFQ
+1961 IDGDLSRFGNALEFQ

-2077 DPDYSILENVGISSI
+2077 EPDYEVLDDVEIMST

-2143 YKLHFKLD
+2143 YKLSFKMD
-2151 NPEEKKAETWTE
+2151 NPDDAKSEQWTE
-2163 HAVEILPPV
+2163 HAVEILPPE

-2233 VAHIPCT
+2233 IAHIPCT
-2240 ILKPHQIT
+2240 VLKTHQIS
-2248 AYRTAIMHL
+2248 AYRTTIMHL
-2257 AKEALEQLPV
+2257 AKQALDQLPV
-2267 SGVFVVGAQDIRTD
+2267 SGIFIVGAQDIRTE

-2291 IMEDIIRAVGE
+2291 IMEDVIRAVGDD
-2302 NCLKLKELIEAVP
+2302 CLKLKELIEAVP

-2333 EPRSPGDAIPT
+2333 EPRSPGDGIPT
-2344 HHLPIVHACYLVFTK
+2344 NHLPIVHACYLVFTK
-2359 VKERVLPAEPE
+2359 VRERVVPAQGTAPHIESE
-2370 TIVAAT
+2370 AM
-2376 DVEDIPVSAA
+2376 SAN